1 MPRYKVMATVRYKD
15 AYVDAKNAE
24 EAVQIAENSN
34 NFITV
39 GDFQIHTDMTQ
50 RKRMNIILLIRLV
63 RDIFCLLCWGQLI
76 WPPAIP

>member
-1 MPRYKVMATVRYKD
+1 MATEYVYKD

-39 GDFQIHTDMTQ
+39 GGDFQIHADMTQ
-50 RKRMNIILLIRLV
+50 EEKSNEHNS
-63 RDIFCLLCWGQLI
+63 
-76 WPPAIP
+76 AN

>member
-1 MPRYKVMATVRYKD
+1 MPRYKVMATEYVYKD

-39 GDFQIHTDMTQ
+39 GGDFEIHADMTQ
-50 RKRMNIILLIRLV
+50 EEKSNEN
-63 RDIFCLLCWGQLI
+63 DLCN
-76 WPPAIP
+76 